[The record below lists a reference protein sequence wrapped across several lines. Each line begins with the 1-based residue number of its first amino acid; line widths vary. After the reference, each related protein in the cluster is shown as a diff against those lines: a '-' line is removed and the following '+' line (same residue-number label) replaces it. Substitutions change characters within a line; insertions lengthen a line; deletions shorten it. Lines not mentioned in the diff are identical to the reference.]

1 MKCNKCGTENPKGK
15 SVCKKCGN
23 FLYSPNPNNRVP
35 LTPQQ
40 KRARRAALFKN
51 STLGCFWMTLMITG
65 LFIVLAIVIYL
76 FVKYVLPDDFF
87 AGMVG
92 LQSETSESINPSDT
106 TLGTTI
112 ATLPETTDPSK

>member
-15 SVCKKCGN
+15 SVCMKCGN
-23 FLYSPNPNNRVP
+23 FLYSSNPNNRVQ

-40 KRARRAALFKN
+40 KRSRRAALVKN
-51 STLGCFWMTLMITG
+51 STLGCLWMTLLITG
-65 LFIVLAIVIYL
+65 LFIVLGILIFL
-76 FVKYVLPDDFF
+76 IVKYVLPEDFF

-92 LQSETSESINPSDT
+92 LQSETSETINPGET

-112 ATLPETTDPSK
+112 ATLPDTTDTAR

>member
-1 MKCNKCGTENPKGK
+1 MKCNKCGTENLKGK

-23 FLYSPNPNNRVP
+23 FLYSSSPNNRMP

-40 KRARRAALFKN
+40 KRSRRAALFKN
-51 STLGCFWMTLMITG
+51 TTLGCVWMTLLIIGM
-65 LFIVLAIVIYL
+65 FIVLGVLIFLI
-76 FVKYVLPDDFF
+76 VKYVLPDDFF

-92 LQSETSESINPSDT
+92 LQSETSETINPSET

-112 ATLPETTDPSK
+112 ATLPDTTGTTP